1 MKKILFCSVLFA
13 NVALIAQAQVYT
25 EWIQR
30 AEVGLGP
37 LADYLKHWEIEWNPV
52 AHEKAHG
59 NK

>member
-1 MKKILFCSVLFA
+1 MLFCSA
-13 NVALIAQAQVYT
+13 ALITQAQDYA

>member
-1 MKKILFCSVLFA
+1 MLFCSA
-13 NVALIAQAQVYT
+13 ALITQAQDYA
-25 EWIQR
+25 EWMQR

-37 LADYLKHWEIEWNPV
+37 LANYLKHWEIEWNPV